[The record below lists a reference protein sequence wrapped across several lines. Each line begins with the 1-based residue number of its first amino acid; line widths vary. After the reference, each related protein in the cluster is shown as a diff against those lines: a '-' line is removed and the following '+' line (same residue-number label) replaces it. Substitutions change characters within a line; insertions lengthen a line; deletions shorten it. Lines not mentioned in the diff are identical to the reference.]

1 MPIANTGDRSRLQD
15 ADATTCHT
23 RPSITHISS
32 TIAKLVSRP
41 SSRFGS
47 AGKTRNAGPVRG
59 TYKRSWNSWGRLPER
74 ADRPHRARSGGHG
87 LWACGPAGMTRSWRD
102 RGGHRLACVVVAT
115 GRCLRSV
122 GWSVAYWI
130 SPKPLDQVPQRPVEE
145 RLAVKFQGRISLRK
159 VLVDIALDVR
169 PLWVARVN
177 LLSAV
182 MVCRRGSGFD
192 SHRLHRRHIARHRGR
207 LSRGTS
213 WREARFHRGR
223 PTKTLPA
230 VLHRRSDQ
238 TLSDLPIR

>member
-1 MPIANTGDRSRLQD
+1 MRTPPLAIPGHRSLISR
-15 ADATTCHT
+15 
-23 RPSITHISS
+23 RPSPNSCRGPR
-32 TIAKLVSRP
+32 AVSVPRA
-41 SSRFGS
+41 R
-47 AGKTRNAGPVRG
+47 RG
-59 TYKRSWNSWGRLPER
+59 TPGRFAAHTSGPGIVGGAFRSART
-74 ADRPHRARSGGHG
+74 DRTG